1 MNKKPTV
8 SVIIPAYNRA
18 HLIGRAIKSVLNQAY
33 QDFELI
39 IIDDCSTDNTDEVV
53 REFQKKDN
61 RIIYLK
67 HDQNKGG
74 SAARNTGIKVS
85 KSEYIAFLDSD
96 DEWLPEKLE
105 IQMEAILKQ
114 NVSMVTCFC
123 NSYNDEGKLLNKYN
137 KTYYGNP
144 LYNHMLNNIAGTS
157 LILVRKK
164 DLNRV
169 GCFENTPSQQDHILI
184 LKLLGIG
191 VNIATVKKVLVK
203 YHEHSDSRISGISE
217 RKIEG
222 EKNCLLLPKA
232 IF

>member
-123 NSYNDEGKLLNKYN
+123 W
-137 KTYYGNP
+137 
-144 LYNHMLNNIAGTS
+144 
-157 LILVRKK
+157 
-164 DLNRV
+164 
-169 GCFENTPSQQDHILI
+169 
-184 LKLLGIG
+184 
-191 VNIATVKKVLVK
+191 
-203 YHEHSDSRISGISE
+203 
-217 RKIEG
+217 
-222 EKNCLLLPKA
+222 
-232 IF
+232 